1 MSNNQSN
8 PSASAPPNTPNQTT
22 QQGSGPT
29 HVDKVDNNSH
39 QPQNSTQHNDTQPS
53 AVIAV
58 ETAGN
63 QADRELQAAFHR
75 SSPSDSSDH
84 QPIKSLTTEDQF
96 SAAVYIM
103 TLSRRTKTSPPQCL
117 ILPHLSHFFQMTM
130 PLCEAIQTTPAI
142 QAGARILAPLLLHSS
157 NVAQKRTEDERMRWF
172 RYTRGE
178 TWDKE
183 FNSQLKDLE
192 AIAPD
197 IKRAVERSPNVTIK
211 KIRPDTKPPQT
222 TLERLDAG
230 WLQVPAG
237 LHAGGS

>member
-1 MSNNQSN
+1 
-8 PSASAPPNTPNQTT
+8 
-22 QQGSGPT
+22 
-29 HVDKVDNNSH
+29 
-39 QPQNSTQHNDTQPS
+39 
-53 AVIAV
+53 
-58 ETAGN
+58 
-63 QADRELQAAFHR
+63 
-75 SSPSDSSDH
+75 
-84 QPIKSLTTEDQF
+84 
-96 SAAVYIM
+96 
-103 TLSRRTKTSPPQCL
+103 
-117 ILPHLSHFFQMTM
+117 MTM

-237 LHAGGS
+237 YNVFLISYASEDCTQAVVETRADIKDDSYAVEWLCGSGVVLFECIYFRTEPPGIPYASIPVPISHSMKGNGVK